1 MRELVEREKEE
12 LRKRKEKLGEL
23 KKRQLMKMK

>member
-23 KKRQLMKMK
+23 KKRKLMKMK